1 MAIHVF
7 KKILAMKKIISALAL
22 TALLALTATAQ
33 EPLREFR
40 GAWMHIIGQ
49 EHYAKRTTAQNQ
61 AYLRQQLDRLKA
73 AGVNAVIFQVR
84 PQADAAY
91 PSRLEPWSR
100 WLTGTAGLAPKPVW
114 DPLQFMI
121 TEAHKRGMELHAW
134 INPYRVTSSKSD
146 KPARSSVYYKHPE
159 WFIRYA
165 DGKIYFDP
173 GLPESRDFIDKV
185 VRDLLAR
192 YDLDAIHM
200 DDYFYPYPVSG
211 KEFPDDKS
219 YEQYGNGMNRDDWR
233 RHNVDLL
240 IEQLHNT
247 IAATKP
253 WVRLGISPFGI
264 WRNKKNDPRGSD
276 TDGLQCYDALY
287 ADCPLWTRRGWV
299 DYMVPQLYWQLE
311 HKRAPTLELMHWWN
325 TQANGR
331 HMYYGLDVNNMMDHR
346 DIAADGGDT
355 TRNNQLYHK
364 LEIMQRLDSVH
375 GLVWWPGY
383 SITKNYKGVA
393 DSLQTT
399 TQAIPALPAPYTW
412 LDNVPPP
419 PVTNLRLVTTK
430 KGAKALTWQP
440 AATTDPMQQA
450 VRYVVYA
457 WPAGDNHTATPES
470 VWLITGET
478 RVTLPATMQ
487 QYDFAVQAVDRC
499 NNLSTP
505 ATHSLD

>member
-1 MAIHVF
+1 MNAGD
-7 KKILAMKKIISALAL
+7 ASAASTKNNAYIDMSKTDKDGNGDPFDVNL
-22 TALLALTATAQ
+22 TRRPDSLVMYLQYNQGKTNNEYYAT
-33 EPLREFR
+33 
-40 GAWMHIIGQ
+40 
-49 EHYAKRTTAQNQ
+49 
-61 AYLRQQLDRLKA
+61 
-73 AGVNAVIFQVR
+73 VSAVITEGPYYQ
-84 PQADAAY
+84 
-91 PSRLEPWSR
+91 
-100 WLTGTAGLAPKPVW
+100 
-114 DPLQFMI
+114 DP
-121 TEAHKRGMELHAW
+121 EDNNK
-134 INPYRVTSSKSD
+134 ND
-146 KPARSSVYYKHPE
+146 KAVAK
-159 WFIRYA
+159 A
-165 DGKIYFDP
+165 K
-173 GLPESRDFIDKV
+173 
-185 VRDLLAR
+185 
-192 YDLDAIHM
+192 
-200 DDYFYPYPVSG
+200 
-211 KEFPDDKS
+211 
-219 YEQYGNGMNRDDWR
+219 N
-233 RHNVDLL
+233 
-240 IEQLHNT
+240 NT

-412 LDNVPPP
+412 LDNVPPS

-440 AATTDPMQQA
+440 TATTDPMQQA
-450 VRYVVYA
+450 VRYVIYA
-457 WPAGDNHTATPES
+457 WPAGDGHTATPES

-505 ATHSLD
+505 ATLSLD